1 MLSVRKAVTVVS
13 VLVAAGSVT
22 AATGRAE
29 VYSAPGPEPE
39 LSAVTLDARYRATG
53 WEIAKALATA
63 RRVRDR
69 DRIRALTAFLGNGRR
84 FLSFDPRGHG
94 RAVEIIGDLR
104 SADRVAVVVP
114 GADNSL
120 TRFDSPGFVG
130 DGGRAL
136 YRRARATAPGARLAV
151 IAWLGYDPP
160 RALSADVLISGRA
173 EDGAPALRRLLG
185 GVHRVNARARFA
197 LLCHS
202 YGSVVCGKAAP
213 RLGPLPV
220 DEIALFGSPGTTTD
234 TTADLGTRAHVWA
247 GRAKGDWVRYA
258 PNVHVAGLGFG
269 ADPVSSG
276 FGATRF
282 DAGTGPHS
290 AYLKPGSRAL
300 RNLALIALGR
310 DAQVT
315 RA

>member
-1 MLSVRKAVTVVS
+1 MPSVRKTVAIVS
-13 VLVAAGSVT
+13 VLAAAGSVT
-22 AATGRAE
+22 AASGETE
-29 VYSAPGPEPE
+29 VYSAPVPEPA
-39 LSAVTLDARYRATG
+39 LSAATLDARYQAAGR
-53 WEIAKALATA
+53 EITLALATA
-63 RRVRDR
+63 RRVRDG
-69 DRIRALTAFLGNGRR
+69 DRVRALTAFLDGGRR
-84 FLSFDPRGHG
+84 FLSFDPRGRG
-94 RAVEIIGDLR
+94 RAVEVIGDLR
-104 SADRVAVVVP
+104 TADRVAVVVP

-120 TRFDSPGFVG
+120 TTFDAPEFVG
-130 DGGRAL
+130 GGGRAL
-136 YRRARATAPGARLAV
+136 YRRARAAAPGVRLAV

-160 RALSADVLISGRA
+160 RALSADVLTAGRA
-173 EDGAPALRRLLG
+173 EDGAPALRRLLS

-213 RLGPLPV
+213 RLGRLPV
-220 DEIALFGSPGTTTD
+220 DEIALFGSPGTTAD
-234 TTADLGTRAHVWA
+234 TVADLGTTARVWA
-247 GRAKGDWVRYA
+247 GRAQGDWTRYV
-258 PNVHVAGLGFG
+258 PNVRFAGLGFG

-290 AYLKPGSRAL
+290 AYLEPGGRAL

-310 DAQVT
+310 DAEVT